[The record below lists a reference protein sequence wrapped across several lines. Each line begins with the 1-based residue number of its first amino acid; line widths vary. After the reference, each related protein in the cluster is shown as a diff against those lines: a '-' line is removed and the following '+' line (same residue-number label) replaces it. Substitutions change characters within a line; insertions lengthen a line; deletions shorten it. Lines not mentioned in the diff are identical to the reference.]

1 MKAVALLRPLYIPSF
16 PSRPHV
22 YCLPKRTNLHVSCS
36 SQRTES
42 PVKAEDSTFPRSEE
56 YRYQFYDDWFLALF
70 RNKMV
75 KEVGWDSE
83 KAGYDGLIEVASRLM
98 LRRTPSD
105 TTDAAVRILRS
116 LFPPFLLHLY
126 KSLVSPI
133 GGGKLAAIMVGELG
147 VTFHFCF
154 SSRVTVIT
162 CQWLMGICKVNSVDL
177 PDGSSW
183 ESGVFVERCK
193 YLEESKCVGICV
205 NTCKLPTQT
214 FFKDYMGI
222 PLLMEPNFNDYS
234 CQFKFGVLP
243 PLPEDDGTLKEPC
256 LEACPI
262 ASKRRGAAADMVIMR
277 CPKSRDISAFPCL
290 QSNKP

>member
-1 MKAVALLRPLYIPSF
+1 
-16 PSRPHV
+16 
-22 YCLPKRTNLHVSCS
+22 
-36 SQRTES
+36 
-42 PVKAEDSTFPRSEE
+42 
-56 YRYQFYDDWFLALF
+56 
-70 RNKMV
+70 MV

-98 LRRTPSD
+98 SRRTPSD

-133 GGGKLAAIMVGELG
+133 GGGKLAAMMVA
-147 VTFHFCF
+147 
-154 SSRVTVIT
+154 RVTVIT

-256 LEACPI
+256 LEVCPI
-262 ASKRRGAAADMVIMR
+262 ASKRRGAASDMVIMR
-277 CPKSRDISAFPCL
+277 CPKA
-290 QSNKP
+290 